1 MTTETK
7 PATPK
12 IGQDWPEQGGIY
24 IGSRLIDG
32 AVHHAVIA
40 DGGTTR
46 DLKRQD
52 FKAAQGVQ
60 FGEIGGHSD
69 WHAGDQEDH
78 MLAYVNAREH
88 FGQETR
94 SIYWTRSVRDNCPCP
109 WPWVFDFEDGR
120 CFSIPPEANEYRV
133 RPFRSFTA

>member
-32 AVHHAVIA
+32 AVHHVVIA

-88 FGQETR
+88 FEQQGR
-94 SIYWTRSVRDNCPCP
+94 DSIYWTRSFHHD
-109 WPWVFDFEDGR
+109 WPWAFDFERGHCYGYGR
-120 CFSIPPEANEYRV
+120 SLEFRV
-133 RPFRSFTA
+133 RPFRSFADSSL